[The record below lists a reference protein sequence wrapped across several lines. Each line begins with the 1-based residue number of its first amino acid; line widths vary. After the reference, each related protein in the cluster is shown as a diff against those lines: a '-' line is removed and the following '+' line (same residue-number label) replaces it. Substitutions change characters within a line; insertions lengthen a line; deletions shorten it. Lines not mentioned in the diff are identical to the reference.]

1 VRQDEAKQ
9 DYDDHDAMDA
19 QQGEGISGT
28 IQLEAVQTATSLAP
42 FRPLQHHA
50 AVDESNTPEA
60 LTPPP
65 MRVRWRTPIVM
76 TVICAGG
83 LVTALDAV
91 VVGTA
96 LPSIASDLGAT
107 TTELAWVGASYL
119 VGAAVLQPVW
129 PTLSD
134 LTGRKFAMAFGFVLF
149 AAGSLIAALAHHA
162 AVLIAGR
169 TVQGLGAGNIIL
181 LCNVIISDLF
191 PLRERGLYIGIYA
204 AASCL
209 GAALGPVVGG
219 LLTSY
224 TGWRWIFLINLPF
237 AGVALAVIAIFLD
250 LPRLSHDTILAC
262 LGEIDWQGSA
272 LIVTATTLFLVG
284 MQLGGVAF
292 SWDSATVIGLIVAGC
307 TIATLFV
314 VQQRFHRQPL
324 IPPRIFATR
333 SSAACLAVGFLHGFT
348 YIACLYYLPLYF
360 QLVLGASPIQSGL
373 WLLIAAVPMSF
384 ITVAAAL
391 VIVKTGWYRQI
402 IWVSASCL
410 ALGLGLAIAFS
421 SHKSWPL
428 IVFVL
433 LLIAAGIGPLFQAP
447 LLALQAQVL
456 AEDTSR
462 ANGAFAFTR
471 TMSSAI
477 GLVIGQVVLQNELR
491 HRLMSPETAGIP
503 QELLDRVAKQV
514 TALADLD
521 GLPLEIQDVLRN
533 ILTASLSRVWI
544 VFTATVAMCL
554 LVSSLI
560 RHKTLSE
567 A

>member
-1 VRQDEAKQ
+1 MAHPPREYDDGEDIHAQDE
-9 DYDDHDAMDA
+9 DH
-19 QQGEGISGT
+19 GNFCLS
-28 IQLEAVQTATSLAP
+28 AVYPSTSLEPLKPSRSHTTLEETTALEI
-42 FRPLQHHA
+42 RPI
-50 AVDESNTPEA
+50 SSW
-60 LTPPP
+60 
-65 MRVRWRTPIVM
+65 RIRWRNPIVM
-76 TVICAGG
+76 AVVCAGG

-91 VVGTA
+91 IVGTA
-96 LPSIASDLGAT
+96 LPSIASDLSAT

-119 VGAAVLQPVW
+119 LSSAVLQPIW
-129 PTLSD
+129 PTLSE
-134 LTGRKFAMAFGFVLF
+134 LTSRKLALALGFILF
-149 AAGSLIAALAHHA
+149 AAGSLVAALAHHP

-219 LLTSY
+219 LLTGY
-224 TGWRWIFLINLPF
+224 TGWRWIFFINLPF
-237 AGVALAVIAIFLD
+237 AGVALAVIAILLD
-250 LPRLSHDTILAC
+250 LPRLSHNTTLAY
-262 LGEIDWQGSA
+262 LGGIDWPGSA
-272 LIVTATTLFLVG
+272 LILTATTLFLIG
-284 MQLGGVAF
+284 LQLGGVAL
-292 SWDSATVIGLIVAGC
+292 SWGSPTVIGLIVGGSTAA
-307 TIATLFV
+307 ILFV
-314 VQQRFHRQPL
+314 AQQRLHPQPI

-360 QLVLGASPIQSGL
+360 QLVLGASPVQSGL
-373 WLLIAAVPMSF
+373 WLLIAAVPMSV

-391 VIVKTGWYRQI
+391 VIVRTGWYRET
-402 IWVSASCL
+402 IWISASSL
-410 ALGLGLAIAFS
+410 TLGIGLSIAFS
-421 SHKSWPL
+421 SHRNWPL
-428 IVFVL
+428 VVFVL

-447 LLALQAQVL
+447 LLALQAQVNP
-456 AEDTSR
+456 EDTSR

-491 HRLMSPETAGIP
+491 HRLKSPDTAGIP
-503 QELLDRVAKQV
+503 QEFLERAAKQV

-521 GLPLEIQDVLRN
+521 GLPLGMQEVLRN

-544 VFTATVAMCL
+544 VFTATAAMCL
-554 LVSSLI
+554 LASFLI
-560 RHKTLSE
+560 RHKSLS
-567 A
+567 AT

>member
-1 VRQDEAKQ
+1 MDHHLREEEKKDYHDTMHAQHDEGSIPLTPDHPANSPGPLKPPQ
-9 DYDDHDAMDA
+9 CHAADDETAMP
-19 QQGEGISGT
+19 
-28 IQLEAVQTATSLAP
+28 EAVSL
-42 FRPLQHHA
+42 
-50 AVDESNTPEA
+50 
-60 LTPPP
+60 PP

-76 TVICAGG
+76 TLVCAGG

-91 VVGTA
+91 IVGTA
-96 LPSIASDLGAT
+96 LPSIASDLSAT

-134 LTGRKFAMAFGFVLF
+134 LTGRKLAFAFGFVLF

-204 AASCL
+204 ATSCL

-224 TGWRWIFLINLPF
+224 TGWRWIFFMNLPF

-250 LPRLSHDTILAC
+250 LPRISHNTTLAS
-262 LGEIDWQGSA
+262 LGEIDWPGSA

-284 MQLGGVAF
+284 LQLGGVALP
-292 SWDSATVIGLIVAGC
+292 WDSATVIGLIVAGC
-307 TIATLFV
+307 TTAAIFV
-314 VQQRFHRQPL
+314 VQQRFHQQPL

-360 QLVLGASPIQSGL
+360 QLVLGASPVKSGL
-373 WLLIAAVPMSF
+373 WLLITAVPMSF

-402 IWVSASCL
+402 IWISASCL
-410 ALGLGLAIAFS
+410 TLGLGLAIAFPS
-421 SHKSWPL
+421 RRSWPL

-447 LLALQAQVL
+447 LLALQAQIL

-491 HRLMSPETAGIP
+491 NRLKGPDTAGIP
-503 QELLDRVAKQV
+503 QDLLDRVAKQV
-514 TALADLD
+514 TALADLK
-521 GLPLEIQDVLRN
+521 GLPLEMQDVLRK
-533 ILTASLSRVWI
+533 ILTDSLSRVWI
-544 VFTATVAMCL
+544 VFTATAGMCL
-554 LVSSLI
+554 LVGFLI
-560 RHKTLSE
+560 GHKKLS
-567 A
+567 AT

>member
-1 VRQDEAKQ
+1 MDHHLREEEKEDYHDTMHAQHDEGSIPLTPDRPANSPEPLKPPQ
-9 DYDDHDAMDA
+9 CHAADD
-19 QQGEGISGT
+19 GT
-28 IQLEAVQTATSLAP
+28 ALPEAVSL
-42 FRPLQHHA
+42 
-50 AVDESNTPEA
+50 
-60 LTPPP
+60 PP

-76 TVICAGG
+76 TVVCAGG

-91 VVGTA
+91 IVGTA
-96 LPSIASDLGAT
+96 LPSIASDLSAT
-107 TTELAWVGASYL
+107 TTELAWIGASYL

-134 LTGRKFAMAFGFVLF
+134 LTGRKLAFAFGFVLF

-191 PLRERGLYIGIYA
+191 PLRARGLYIGIYA

-224 TGWRWIFLINLPF
+224 TGWRWIFFMNLPF

-250 LPRLSHDTILAC
+250 LPRISHNTTLAS
-262 LGEIDWQGSA
+262 LGEIDWPGSA

-284 MQLGGVAF
+284 LQLGGVALP
-292 SWDSATVIGLIVAGC
+292 WDSATVIGLIVAGC
-307 TIATLFV
+307 TTAAIFV
-314 VQQRFHRQPL
+314 VQQRFHQQPL

-360 QLVLGASPIQSGL
+360 QLALGASPVKSGL
-373 WLLIAAVPMSF
+373 WLLITAVPMSF

-402 IWVSASCL
+402 IWISASCL
-410 ALGLGLAIAFS
+410 TLGLGLAIAFPS
-421 SHKSWPL
+421 RRSWPL

-477 GLVIGQVVLQNELR
+477 GLVIGQVVLQNGLR
-491 HRLMSPETAGIP
+491 NRLKGPDTAGIP
-503 QELLDRVAKQV
+503 QDLLDRVAEQV
-514 TALADLD
+514 TALADLK
-521 GLPLEIQDVLRN
+521 GLPLEMQDVLRK
-533 ILTASLSRVWI
+533 ILTDSLSRVWI
-544 VFTATVAMCL
+544 VFTTTAGMCL
-554 LVSSLI
+554 LVGFLI
-560 RHKTLSE
+560 GHKKLS
-567 A
+567 AT